1 MDMPS
6 EEPHPA
12 VVCAGISFPAGND
25 DFRAARNYCAQACRQ
40 FNNTPEDAPPEVRSS
55 RWLDIIR
62 PARDRSSDPLTPA
75 VTHDMTFRNPSLK
88 SQAPFVKPPFY
99 VDYGLR
105 VRVGASTFINR
116 GCMIMD
122 TPVADVVV
130 GERCN
135 IGPNCCI
142 VSVGHALNAE
152 ERLTK
157 QASIGKP
164 ITVGNGVWIGANV
177 TILGGVTIGDGAVI
191 GAGSVITRSIP
202 PSTLAVGVP
211 ARVIQ
216 SLDATTV
223 RPSEVCSSVATLAEA
238 MSSFARSAAPV
249 DRLDELELARIS
261 SGIFPRLAPTPPTA
275 AFPVAVP
282 EHVRGHSSAK
292 QLSISSTSSS
302 ATDRTPDSGSCSEST
317 ALEDDTDHEF
327 SRTRRRRRREH
338 STTNSR
344 SRRHRVMRSCPQ
356 LFKSDIMIVV
366 AITSV
371 AFTLLTCL
379 FFAGMLMGAKWFS
392 LLVSPAQGSPIE

>member
-1 MDMPS
+1 MDSPS
-6 EEPHPA
+6 DEPHPA
-12 VVCAGISFPAGND
+12 VVYGGVSFPAGND

-40 FNNTPEDAPPEVRSS
+40 FNNTPEDAPPELRSS

-62 PARDRSSDPLTPA
+62 PARDRSAESLTPA
-75 VTHDMTFRNPSLK
+75 ITHDMTFRNPALK

-142 VSVGHALNAE
+142 VSVGHALTAE

-216 SLDATTV
+216 SLDEIKT
-223 RPSEVCSSVATLAEA
+223 RPSEVCSSVATLADA
-238 MSSFARSAAPV
+238 MTSFSRSSAPI
-249 DRLDELELARIS
+249 DRLDELELARLS
-261 SGIFPRLAPTPPTA
+261 NGLFPRLGPPPPPPAT
-275 AFPVAVP
+275 
-282 EHVRGHSSAK
+282 HVRGHHSAK
-292 QLSISSTSSS
+292 QLSISSSSSS
-302 ATDRTPDSGSCSEST
+302 ASGRTPDTGSCSEST
-317 ALEDDTDHEF
+317 VLDDDTDHCLA
-327 SRTRRRRRREH
+327 RTRRRRRREH
-338 STTNSR
+338 SMTPSR
-344 SRRHRVMRSCPQ
+344 SARHRMMRHCPQ
-356 LFKSDIMIVV
+356 LFKSEIMAVV
-366 AITSV
+366 AVTSI

-379 FFAGMLMGAKWFS
+379 FFAGVLMGAKWFAV
-392 LLVSPAQGSPIE
+392 LVNPTQGTAMTSFD